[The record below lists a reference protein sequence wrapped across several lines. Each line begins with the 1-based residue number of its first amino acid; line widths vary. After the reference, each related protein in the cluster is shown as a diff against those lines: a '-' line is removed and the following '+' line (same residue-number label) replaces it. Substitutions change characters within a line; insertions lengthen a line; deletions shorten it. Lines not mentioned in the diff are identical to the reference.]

1 MAAPEHDPDELR
13 VYWQPGCT
21 SCLRVKELLAA
32 RGVPF
37 RSIDVLADAR
47 AMQELRALGARSV
60 PVVAR
65 GERFVHGQDPG
76 EVARFV
82 GLALESRRLDPEVL
96 LMRLERLLAHAARL
110 AAVIPPAR
118 VHDTIP
124 ARPRRYA
131 DIAFHVGMIVEGF
144 LDAARGGELR
154 YEHFE
159 RRPGSGEDDPAGLAA
174 GLLQRRLALL
184 DWAAR
189 DRLRE
194 PSRPLRTYYG
204 EQPLHAVLERTAW
217 HVAQHCRQLDHL
229 VGEVLQVAGAPRLPA
244 GDLDGLPVPRE
255 VWDPE
260 IRFG

>member
-1 MAAPEHDPDELR
+1 MARPDTDELR

-37 RSIDVLADAR
+37 TSIDVLADAR
-47 AMQELRALGARSV
+47 AMDELRALGARSV

-65 GERFVHGQDPG
+65 GDRFVYGQEPG

-82 GLALESRRLDPEVL
+82 GLALESRQLEPEVL
-96 LMRLERLLAHAARL
+96 VMRLERLLATAARL
-110 AAVIPPAR
+110 AAAIPAAR
-118 VHDTIP
+118 IHDTIP
-124 ARPRRYA
+124 SRPRRYA

-159 RRPGSGEDDPAGLAA
+159 RRPAAGAEDPATLAA
-174 GLLQRRLALL
+174 GLLLQRAALL

-189 DRLRE
+189 DRLRD
-194 PSRPLRTYYG
+194 PARSLRTYYG
-204 EQPLHAVLERTAW
+204 ERPLHAVLERTAW

-229 VGEVLQVAGAPRLPA
+229 VGEVLRVGGAPRLPA
-244 GDLDGLPVPRE
+244 TDLEGLPVPRE

-260 IRFG
+260 VRFA